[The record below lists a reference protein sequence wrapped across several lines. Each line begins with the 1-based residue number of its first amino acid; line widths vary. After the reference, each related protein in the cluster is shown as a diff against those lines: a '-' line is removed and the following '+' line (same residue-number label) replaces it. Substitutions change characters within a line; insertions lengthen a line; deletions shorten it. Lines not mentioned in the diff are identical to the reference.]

1 MSTRIYFFDVNNRL
15 LFEVTFLHQGNSHWT
30 IGQVLSAVRSR
41 FERLG
46 LDVDNLN
53 FTINGREYYND
64 RNLVTSFDM
73 GGRINI
79 RVGVDELP
87 TSAPR
92 LVRENAANPL
102 HHPLPRFRGSTK
114 RRKNKSRRKIN
125 MK

>member
-53 FTINGREYYND
+53 FTINGSEYYND
-64 RNLVTSFDM
+64 RNLVTSFDI

-92 LVRENAANPL
+92 LVRENAAIY
-102 HHPLPRFRGSTK
+102 PLPRFRGSTK
-114 RRKNKSRRKIN
+114 RRKNKSRRKIH